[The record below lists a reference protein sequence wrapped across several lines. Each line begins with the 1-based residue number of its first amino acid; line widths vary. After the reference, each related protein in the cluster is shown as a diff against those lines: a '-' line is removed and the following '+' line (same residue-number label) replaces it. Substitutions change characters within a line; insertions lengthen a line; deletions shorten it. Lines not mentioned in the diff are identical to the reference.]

1 MKNKIEI
8 NVEVTYLSDQSDI
21 LNNQYAYAYTI
32 TITNQ
37 GDTGAQLRTRRWLI
51 QDESGE
57 TEEVI
62 GEGVIGQQPHL
73 SPGES
78 FKYSSGAIISTETG
92 TMKGSYGMI
101 SDIGQRFDADI
112 PEFTLSEPR
121 YAALESYMDYAIGD
135 VQGCFNSLYALLKK
149 INFNIDRDR
158 LYFLGDV
165 VNRGTHSLETL
176 RFIFSNKDNVQM
188 VIRKS

>member
-21 LNNQYAYAYTI
+21 LNKQYAYAYTI

-37 GDTGAQLRTRRWLI
+37 GDAGAQLRTRRWLI

-112 PEFTLSEPR
+112 PEFTLSEP
-121 YAALESYMDYAIGD
+121 
-135 VQGCFNSLYALLKK
+135 
-149 INFNIDRDR
+149 
-158 LYFLGDV
+158 
-165 VNRGTHSLETL
+165 HTL
-176 RFIFSNKDNVQM
+176 H
-188 VIRKS
+188 

>member
-1 MKNKIEI
+1 MIMKNKIEI

-21 LNNQYAYAYTI
+21 LNKQYAYAYTI

-37 GDTGAQLRTRRWLI
+37 GDIGAQLRTRRWLI

-112 PEFTLSEPR
+112 PEFTLSEP
-121 YAALESYMDYAIGD
+121 
-135 VQGCFNSLYALLKK
+135 
-149 INFNIDRDR
+149 
-158 LYFLGDV
+158 
-165 VNRGTHSLETL
+165 HTL
-176 RFIFSNKDNVQM
+176 H
-188 VIRKS
+188 

>member
-1 MKNKIEI
+1 MTMKNKIEI
-8 NVEVTYLSDQSDI
+8 NVEVTYLSEQSDI
-21 LNNQYAYAYTI
+21 LNKQYAYAYTI

-37 GDTGAQLRTRRWLI
+37 GDVGAQLRTRRWLI
-51 QDESGE
+51 KDESGQ

-78 FKYSSGAIISTETG
+78 FQYSSGAIRNTETG

-101 SDIGQRFDADI
+101 SDLGQRFDADI

-121 YAALESYMDYAIGD
+121 
-135 VQGCFNSLYALLKK
+135 
-149 INFNIDRDR
+149 
-158 LYFLGDV
+158 
-165 VNRGTHSLETL
+165 TL
-176 RFIFSNKDNVQM
+176 H
-188 VIRKS
+188 

>member
-1 MKNKIEI
+1 MKNNIEI

-21 LNNQYAYAYTI
+21 INKQYAYAYTI

-37 GDTGAQLRTRRWLI
+37 GDVGAQLRTRRWLI
-51 QDESGE
+51 QDESGQ

-62 GEGVIGQQPHL
+62 GEGVIGKQPHL

-78 FKYSSGAIISTETG
+78 FQYSSGAIINTETG

-101 SDIGQRFDADI
+101 SDLGHRFDADI

-121 YAALESYMDYAIGD
+121 
-135 VQGCFNSLYALLKK
+135 
-149 INFNIDRDR
+149 
-158 LYFLGDV
+158 
-165 VNRGTHSLETL
+165 TL
-176 RFIFSNKDNVQM
+176 H
-188 VIRKS
+188 